1 MLYSIT
7 YTWNLKKKTHTQRNY
22 ITRQKHL
29 HRYRK
34 ELIVTRGER
43 EEGRVKLMEFE
54 STNYYAQNR

>member
-1 MLYSIT
+1 MEP
-7 YTWNLKKKTHTQRNY
+7 KKKKNTHTQINY
-22 ITRQKHL
+22 ITRQKQL

>member
-1 MLYSIT
+1 MEPK
-7 YTWNLKKKTHTQRNY
+7 KKKTHTQRNY
-22 ITRQKHL
+22 ITRQKQL